1 MSLSCKRSYLQI
13 LGCLLKKPDILS
25 DSKYNIDRDDF
36 EEIFHK
42 MIFASIHNLYL
53 QGTKKIDYIA
63 IDNYLS
69 SYELQYKIFNENN
82 GMDYIIECENN
93 SDIENIDYYYQRMKK
108 FTVLRDFVEEGT
120 NIKSIY
126 DETIVEPKEQEKMQ
140 AQFDNYTVQDI
151 FNIVEK
157 KIVKVKSKHLVN
169 INNQGQKAGEGL
181 QELKEKCKEA
191 PDIGIPM
198 ASNILNTIARGARLK
213 KFYLKSMP
221 TGIGKCVTGNTL
233 VYTDNGL
240 IKIEDIP
247 KYYSVNNDQCVANI
261 ISYEVKNAER
271 KILPTSHWF
280 NMGMQK
286 TKKIITSMGYEI
298 EGTYEHPVVTSD
310 ENGNILF
317 KKIGEIKKTDKI
329 MISLNNNLFGKN
341 EMDLDIAYLLGFLTG
356 DGYNNVSNGIKKRNK
371 LMYSKQNKDIYEK
384 INALLKEKI
393 VGVNDITTY
402 VKKQGCNHEYGNQS
416 TIEYFENV
424 CGLTMDT
431 SPKKNIP
438 VTIMTGTKEVARTFL
453 QGLFDTDGSITNGF
467 FEYSTASEKMSHEVH
482 IMLLNFGVLSK
493 LRIKTVKGIPYY
505 IILIK
510 NRTMLKMFKDNIGFK
525 YATEKQNKLN
535 AIFDSVE
542 VINNNKDLF
551 YNSGILLKLHK
562 YLKENVKNYKYNKIG
577 KLSYCIDGLTFY
589 ESLINGRKISR
600 ERVRRIVN
608 ALNIEE
614 KNIKYIQNVS
624 NNMCFV
630 DIKSITDSESV
641 VYDFTVPDTHSFV
654 ANGLINHNT
663 RIAAAD
669 ACSYAVPYIWDLKQ
683 KKWMY
688 RGISEPTLYIT
699 TELEIEEIQTMFI
712 AYISGVEEDKILD
725 GKYIGDEE
733 ERVDQAIQFIEQSP
747 LWIEYMSDFNIED
760 IETVIRRYQ
769 IDHQVQYILF
779 DYLHTSLK
787 LIMEIASASRGMKL
801 REDQVLLMFSDR
813 LKSMC
818 NKLNV
823 HIDSSTQVN
832 GEYKNVKD
840 ADQNVLRGG
849 KSIGDKIDLGIVGL
863 IPTKADIE
871 ALQPI
876 LSKGIYP
883 IPNLVYHIYKVR
895 RGKVSRVKLWI
906 HINLGNMRG
915 QDLFLTD
922 SDYHI
927 IPIEST
933 KIEMIDAMLDEH
945 SINETEIEIDKDDK
959 ENTTKALFNF

>member
-25 DSKYNIDRDDF
+25 DSKYNLDRDDF

-42 MIFASIHNLYL
+42 MIFASIYNLYL
-53 QGTKKIDYIA
+53 QGTKNIDYIA

-93 SDIENIDYYYQRMKK
+93 SSIENIDYYYQRIKK
-108 FTVLRDFVEEGT
+108 FTLLRDIIEEGT
-120 NIKSIY
+120 DIKSIY

-140 AQFDNYTVQDI
+140 AQFDKYSVQDI
-151 FNIVEK
+151 INILDK
-157 KIVKVKSKHLVN
+157 KIIKLKNKHLSN

-181 QELKEKCKEA
+181 QKLKERCKET
-191 PDIGIPM
+191 PDVGIPM

-221 TGIGKCVTGNTL
+221 TGGGK
-233 VYTDNGL
+233 
-240 IKIEDIP
+240 
-247 KYYSVNNDQCVANI
+247 S
-261 ISYEVKNAER
+261 
-271 KILPTSHWF
+271 
-280 NMGMQK
+280 
-286 TKKIITSMGYEI
+286 
-298 EGTYEHPVVTSD
+298 
-310 ENGNILF
+310 
-317 KKIGEIKKTDKI
+317 
-329 MISLNNNLFGKN
+329 
-341 EMDLDIAYLLGFLTG
+341 
-356 DGYNNVSNGIKKRNK
+356 
-371 LMYSKQNKDIYEK
+371 
-384 INALLKEKI
+384 
-393 VGVNDITTY
+393 
-402 VKKQGCNHEYGNQS
+402 
-416 TIEYFENV
+416 
-424 CGLTMDT
+424 
-431 SPKKNIP
+431 
-438 VTIMTGTKEVARTFL
+438 
-453 QGLFDTDGSITNGF
+453 
-467 FEYSTASEKMSHEVH
+467 
-482 IMLLNFGVLSK
+482 
-493 LRIKTVKGIPYY
+493 
-505 IILIK
+505 
-510 NRTMLKMFKDNIGFK
+510 
-525 YATEKQNKLN
+525 
-535 AIFDSVE
+535 
-542 VINNNKDLF
+542 
-551 YNSGILLKLHK
+551 
-562 YLKENVKNYKYNKIG
+562 
-577 KLSYCIDGLTFY
+577 
-589 ESLINGRKISR
+589 
-600 ERVRRIVN
+600 
-608 ALNIEE
+608 
-614 KNIKYIQNVS
+614 
-624 NNMCFV
+624 
-630 DIKSITDSESV
+630 
-641 VYDFTVPDTHSFV
+641 
-654 ANGLINHNT
+654 

-669 ACSYAVPYIWDLKQ
+669 ACSYAVPYIWDLKG

-712 AYISGVEEDKILD
+712 AYVSGVEEDKILD

-760 IETVIRRYQ
+760 IETTIRRYQ

-787 LIMEIASASRGMKL
+787 LIMEIASASKGMKL

-813 LKSMC
+813 LKSTC

-863 IPTKADIE
+863 IPTKADID

-915 QDLFLTD
+915 QDLFLTN
-922 SDYHI
+922 SDYQI

-945 SINETEIEIDKDDK
+945 SFNETEIEISKDDK